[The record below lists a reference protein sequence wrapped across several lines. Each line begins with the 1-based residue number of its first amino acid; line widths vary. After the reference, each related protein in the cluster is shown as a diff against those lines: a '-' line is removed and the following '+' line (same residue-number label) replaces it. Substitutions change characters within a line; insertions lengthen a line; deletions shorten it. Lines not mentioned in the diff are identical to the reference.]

1 MAQINRDYSYF
12 VGVDVGTGSTRSML
26 IRDDGQRIA
35 LSTSLIK
42 TWSATDLPVGHY
54 EQSSDD
60 IWKSVCKC
68 VNNVISGYDKNLIQG
83 IAFDAT
89 CSLVVLDRDSNPT
102 SVSTTQ
108 ENNQNI
114 ILWMDH
120 RAIEQAN
127 LINNT
132 SHAVL
137 KYVGNRISPEMEMPK
152 ILWLK
157 QNLSIQKWS
166 EIGHFMDLADFL
178 TFKSTGSLTRSLCCL
193 VCKWNFIGFEDLGLK
208 MGWSNSFLESIGL
221 SELINDNYSRIG
233 NTVYPPGSKIG
244 GLNAASAN
252 ELGLNIGT
260 PVATAMIDAHAGG
273 VGMLGPHLP
282 IELTCKGKSSIC
294 NRIGLIC
301 GTSTCHMAVSG
312 VPVYAPGV
320 WGPYY
325 SAMVP
330 GFYLNEAGQSAAGKL
345 IDFVIES
352 HPSFKELSKLA
363 NENSHTIYNELESII
378 RELANKLNLSHFS
391 FVTRNYHV
399 LPDFHGNRSPL
410 ARPDMTGMIS
420 GLELSKGLE
429 DLATLYLATVQ
440 SLGYGSRHII
450 DKLTENGYEIEF
462 VFMCGG
468 LVHNNLY
475 VQAHAD
481 ILNKTVLIN
490 SEEEA
495 VLMGTCILATVASGY
510 TESIETAMRKLTSV
524 KTVVKPNEST
534 LQYHEC
540 KYKVFL
546 EMSQAQLT
554 FMEIMKEVD

>member
-1 MAQINRDYSYF
+1 MAQLNRDYSYF
-12 VGVDVGTGSTRSML
+12 VGVDVGTGSARAML
-26 IRDDGQRIA
+26 IGNNGKKIA

-42 TWSATDLPVGHY
+42 TWSTTEIPVGHY

-68 VNNVISGYDKNLIQG
+68 VNEVISGYDKNLIQG

-89 CSLVVLDRDSNPT
+89 CSLVVLDKASHPI

-120 RAIEQAN
+120 RAIEQAH
-127 LINNT
+127 LINHS

-137 KYVGNRISPEMEMPK
+137 KYVGSKVSPEMEMPK

-157 QNLSIQKWS
+157 QNLSTQKWS

-178 TFKSTGSLTRSLCCL
+178 TYRSTGSLTRSLCCL
-193 VCKWNFIGFEDLGLK
+193 VCKWNYVGFEDLGLK
-208 MGWSNSFLESIGL
+208 VGWSNSFLEAIGL
-221 SELINDNYSRIG
+221 SELISDSYSKIG
-233 NTVYPPGSKIG
+233 NHVSPPGKKIG

-252 ELGLNIGT
+252 DLGLNIGT
-260 PVATAMIDAHAGG
+260 PVATSMIDAHAGG
-273 VGMLGPHLP
+273 IGMLGPDLP
-282 IELTCKGKSSIC
+282 IELDNTDRSSIC
-294 NRIGLIC
+294 KRMGLIC

-312 VPVYAPGV
+312 IPVYAPGI

-330 GFYLNEAGQSAAGKL
+330 GLYLNEAGQSVAGKL

-363 NENSHTIYNELESII
+363 NENSRTVYGELESVI
-378 RELANKLNLSHFS
+378 RDLKDRFNLSHLS
-391 FVTRNYHV
+391 LITRNYHV

-420 GLELSKGLE
+420 GLKLSNGLE

-440 SLGYGSRHII
+440 SLAYGSRHII
-450 DKLTENGYEIEF
+450 EKLTENGFEIEF

-481 ILNKTVLIN
+481 ILNRTVLIN
-490 SEEEA
+490 NEEEA
-495 VLMGTCILATVASGY
+495 VLMGSCILATVAAEY
-510 TESIETAMRKLTSV
+510 TESIEAAMKQLTSV
-524 KTVVKPNEST
+524 KTTVKPNVGT

-540 KYKVFL
+540 KYRVFL

-554 FMEIMKEVD
+554 FMEIMK